1 MASHNVI
8 AEVSSEA
15 GDEHWLVH
23 VSSGRH
29 SLLSDATEQEGGS
42 GTGSTPFTYVLAG
55 LVACTSGSLRMF
67 AEDRSIS
74 LQHVEVDA
82 RFVRAD
88 DGTPQIQREIRLV
101 GDLDDD
107 DRKQLAQVAE
117 RTPVTRALRAGVAI
131 DTAI

>member
-1 MASHNVI
+1 MASGNVI

-23 VSSGRH
+23 VSSGRY

-42 GTGSTPFTYVLAG
+42 GAGPTPFTYMLAA
-55 LVACTSGSLRMF
+55 LVSCTSGTLRMF
-67 AEDRSIS
+67 AEDRSII

-82 RFVRAD
+82 RLVRAN
-88 DGTPQIQREIRLV
+88 DGTPQIEREIRLI

-107 DRKQLAQVAE
+107 DRRQLAQVAE
-117 RTPVTRALRAGVAI
+117 RTPVTRALRGGITI
-131 DTAI
+131 DTAV